1 MQPVNYAD
9 INAYRVYR
17 RLLTY
22 VTPHWRVFALAV
34 VGMAIFSATQVGFTA
49 LLKPLMDESL
59 VARNPD
65 SIRVIPV
72 LMLGIFVIR
81 GISEFLSTFGMEWV
95 GRQVIKQ
102 LRLETFRQLLTL
114 PAPYFD
120 TASTGVLV
128 SRLTYNIEQIA
139 ESVTKAITVLI
150 RDTLSV
156 VALFAFLLYT
166 SVHLTAFLAVTVPL
180 MILLVRY
187 VSKRFRRYS
196 TRIQTSMGDVTRVA
210 EEVIGGQR
218 VVKVFGGEE
227 YERERFEE
235 VNERNRRL
243 HMRLVATRAGS
254 VPLIQLI
261 AGFGIAGI
269 IYFATLPGVLER
281 ITVGDFVAYLGAV
294 LLMMTPL
301 RHLTN
306 VNAVLQKGIAAAHS
320 IFDLLDT
327 EVESAGGERR
337 IERARGEVSFDKV
350 HFRYEPSKEAVLEG
364 ISFDVRPGEVVA
376 LVGRSGSGKTTLVGL
391 LPRFHDPES
400 GRILLDGYDLREY
413 RRADLRQQIG
423 MVSQDIVLFN
433 DTVERNIAY
442 GGLRSVEREAVVEA
456 ARAAHAM
463 EFIERM
469 PDGLDTVVGD
479 RGVMLS
485 GGQRQ
490 RIAIARALLKGA
502 PILILDEA
510 TSALDTESERH
521 IQEALEVLMRNRT
534 TFVIAHRLSTV
545 ENADRIVVL
554 DAGRVVE
561 SGSHPELLARD
572 GHYAMLYR
580 MQFAYNGNDN
590 GNGDK

>member
-413 RRADLRQQIG
+413 RRADLRRQIG

-490 RIAIARALLKGA
+490 RIAIARALLKDA